1 MKSSR
6 IGEFLF
12 GFPDKPL
19 TRAERI
25 EIIRTRI
32 KDEKYLS
39 QERLDKALEKM
50 LEEIRES

>member
-1 MKSSR
+1 MNGSR

-12 GFPDKPL
+12 GFPDRPL

-25 EIIRTRI
+25 EIIRQRI
-32 KDEKYLS
+32 KDEKYLT

-50 LEEIRES
+50 LDEIRDS